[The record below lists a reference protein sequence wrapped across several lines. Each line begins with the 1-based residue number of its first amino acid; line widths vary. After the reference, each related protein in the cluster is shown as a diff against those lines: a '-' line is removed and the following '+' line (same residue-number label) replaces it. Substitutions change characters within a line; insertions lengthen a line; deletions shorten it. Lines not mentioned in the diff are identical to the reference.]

1 MVLSELIK
9 EYKEM
14 CLEDVPVEEVLEDLQ
29 KLEGIYKPK
38 DVPQY
43 VIDWYETYKDNLEY
57 SIWEWMRYEPNREK
71 NKEFFLWL
79 NDASNNPVETLVK
92 MKLFGYSVEKEKK
105 YIIKLKNVQKGSESF
120 KFDKVIGKW
129 YFGFNQESSTARL
142 YHTKE
147 DLVNA
152 GFEWMFNCPG
162 IEIEEVEE

>member
-38 DVPQY
+38 DVPQF
-43 VIDWYETYKDNLEY
+43 VVDWYEKYKGNLEY
-57 SIWEWMRYEPNREK
+57 NIWDWMRYTE
-71 NKEFFLWL
+71 
-79 NDASNNPVETLVK
+79 
-92 MKLFGYSVEKEKK
+92 
-105 YIIKLKNVQKGSESF
+105 
-120 KFDKVIGKW
+120 
-129 YFGFNQESSTARL
+129 RL

-152 GFEWMFNCPG
+152 GFEWMFSCQ
-162 IEIEEVEE
+162 V